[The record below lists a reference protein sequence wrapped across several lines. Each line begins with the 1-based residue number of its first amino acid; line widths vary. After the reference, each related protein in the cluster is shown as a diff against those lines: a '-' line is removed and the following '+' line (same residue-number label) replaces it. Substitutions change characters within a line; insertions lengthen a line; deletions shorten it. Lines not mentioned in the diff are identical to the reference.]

1 MTPLRMASGENIGL
15 LVLAYHNPPNM
26 AKSEREFLEQGTS
39 VRDELQFKIKNMAA
53 LFEPAE

>member
-1 MTPLRMASGENIGL
+1 
-15 LVLAYHNPPNM
+15 M